1 MQVFT
6 GDIKLEGDSDF
17 IKKFN
22 SISDWWQRA
31 NDDSLSE
38 EEQKEAFGRW
48 FSEKQLM
55 EMGL

>member
-1 MQVFT
+1 MQVFL

-17 IKKFN
+17 VKKFN
-22 SISDWWQRA
+22 SLSDLWQRA
-31 NDDSLSE
+31 NDVSLSE
-38 EEQKEAFGRW
+38 EEQKEAFRKW